1 MSDNINTM
9 ASKSQTDA
17 KLANTADY
25 SHYQF
30 AQLYHKMNKDKYIYS
45 VKSGWYSYNEF
56 NILENHKGEPISLLN
71 DVIIFSTNYIKDE
84 MVHLS
89 PAIEDYKK
97 VHNELFKAFSRV
109 STSTFSKGITTLLP
123 MLYLDK
129 DIDDKID
136 AKKELFAF
144 KNTVFDIKEGHFRDI
159 EKKDYIYRNTGYDAP
174 DLITDYTLIDDLL
187 FTIFEDKE
195 ICTYFLMTTAMS
207 LFTNRFEKLYIL
219 TGNGRNGKG
228 VLSALISKALGNYY
242 LPGSNDLL
250 TIKDELKNE
259 TLAKA
264 KGIRYLAISEPA
276 EDNDKETKF
285 NISMVKKLTG
295 RDVIST
301 RANYGN
307 SFEYIPQFTM
317 FISCNKQPRVD
328 ETNEAIKNRFRF
340 IHFPFTFVDNPKK
353 PFERQI
359 NTELKDDIDRDNEYR
374 DTLVCYLLHLV
385 SQDFDTQKIKEP
397 TKCVEFTELY
407 FEDNNDIGNYL
418 QKYFEI
424 TDKSEDKY
432 RPTTLYDLYKQDGDF
447 AYMSHVKFG
456 EGLKANNIKKV
467 KIKGAL
473 YYTGIKRK
481 TVENEEDNNEEVDEK
496 AADQP
501 AKNPL
506 DL

>member
-1 MSDNINTM
+1 MSNNSNM
-9 ASKSQTDA
+9 ASKNLTDA
-17 KLANTADY
+17 KLSNTSDF
-25 SHYQF
+25 SHLQF
-30 AQLYHKMNKDKYIYS
+30 AQLYHKFNKDKYIYS
-45 VKSGWYSYNEF
+45 VRTGWYSYNEF
-56 NILENHKGEPISLLN
+56 NILENHKGEPVSLLN
-71 DVIIFSTNYIKDE
+71 DVIVFSSNYIKDE
-84 MVHLS
+84 MMNLN
-89 PAIEDYKK
+89 PTIEDYKK
-97 VHNELFKAFSRV
+97 IHNDLFKAFSRV
-109 STSTFSKGITTLLP
+109 STSTFSKGIITLLP

-144 KNTVFDIKEGHFRDI
+144 KNKLYNIMEGEFRDI
-159 EKKDYIYRNTGYDAP
+159 EKKDYILRNTGYDAP
-174 DLITDYTLIDDLL
+174 DLIDDFTLIDDLL
-187 FTIFEDKE
+187 FSIFEDKE

-228 VLSALISKALGNYY
+228 VLSTIISKALGNYY
-242 LPGSNDLL
+242 LTGSNDLL

-301 RANYGN
+301 RGLYQS

-328 ETNEAIKNRFRF
+328 ETNEAIRNRFRF

-353 PFERQI
+353 SFERKL
-359 NTELKDDIDRDNEYR
+359 NVELKDDIDKGTDYR
-374 DTLVCYLLHLV
+374 DTLISYLLHLV
-385 SQDFDTQKIKEP
+385 SQDYDTSKIQEP
-397 TKCVEFTELY
+397 IKCKEFTNLY
-407 FEDNNDIGNYL
+407 FEDNNDVGNYL
-418 QKYFEI
+418 QKYFII
-424 TDKSEDKY
+424 TDEGTDKH

-447 AYMSHVKFG
+447 AYMSHVKFA
-456 EGLKANNIKKV
+456 EALKTNNIRKT
-467 KIKGAL
+467 KINGST
-473 YYTGIKRK
+473 YYTGLKKKVI
-481 TVENEEDNNEEVDEK
+481 VNEEENNEEDDKE
-496 AADQP
+496 P